1 MANKTEAEP
10 RWKMELLAPAGD
22 MDALAAAISAG
33 ADAVYLGGKALS
45 ARKNAGNFDGE
56 GLLRAADTCHER
68 ARRLYVT
75 VNTLIRDD
83 EFLLLEE
90 LAGQMARAGVDAAIV
105 QDLGVAEALRRMLPD
120 LPLHA
125 STQMAIHNRQGVD
138 FLRESGFARVVLA
151 REMDYG
157 EIADCAN
164 RGLETE
170 VFVHG
175 ALCVACSGQ
184 CLMSSVIGGRS
195 GNRGLC
201 AQPCRLPYVLEGP
214 SARAEGALI
223 STKHLNQLAN
233 LGRLREAGVSSLKI
247 EGRLK
252 GPEYVGQVTAAY
264 RRALDAEGANCFSDA
279 DALRSVFNR
288 GYTSGYGPGL
298 VDRELI
304 EDQSERH
311 VEGQG
316 RSPVVP
322 RPIAIRAV
330 LSAITGMPLSLTVAD
345 GEDAARVEGDVV
357 QPAQSRPSDEA
368 RLTAQ
373 LQKTG
378 GTPYEFS
385 DIEVTLSADAFVPV
399 SAVNDLRRR
408 ALEELGAKRAM
419 RRRGCAPSANPLPG
433 IPVMAHVN
441 AAPRLV
447 VESPDAA
454 LLEQAL
460 GWGADE
466 IAFSPGDV
474 TASGLARAPKAP
486 FTLVLPPTLNGDDL
500 AALAQWANENERVT
514 GVLLS
519 NPAHLSIKWR
529 AMPRLDAPMNL
540 MNSFAASRFGLP
552 YTPSVELTAKE
563 IARLGGEKELVVY
576 GRLTLMRLRH
586 CPVRA
591 RLGGRHDAC
600 RLCDEKP
607 QAGLEAHN
615 LTDRKGARFPMR
627 RLKTPSGCVVEL
639 ENSVPLFLLR
649 NAGRIPPASRWR
661 VRLTDEGTL
670 SEAVVRLHRAA
681 IDGADVKALP
691 DWKAV
696 DALPTTTGH
705 YFRGVE

>member
-1 MANKTEAEP
+1 MSNTTEGGS
-10 RWKMELLAPAGD
+10 RWKVELLAPAGD
-22 MDALAAAISAG
+22 MDALLAAIGAG

-45 ARKNAGNFDGE
+45 ARKNAGNFDGD
-56 GLLRAADTCHER
+56 GLLRAADICHER

-83 EFLLLEE
+83 EFPLLEE
-90 LAGQMARAGVDAAIV
+90 LAEQMARAGVDAAIV
-105 QDLGVAEALRRMLPD
+105 QDLGVAEVLRRMLPD

-138 FLRESGFARVVLA
+138 FLRENGFARVVLA
-151 REMDYG
+151 REMTYG

-164 RGLETE
+164 RGVETE
-170 VFVHG
+170 AFIHG

-201 AQPCRLPYVLEGP
+201 AQPCRLPYVLHGP

-223 STKHLNQLAN
+223 STRDLNQLSN

-264 RRALDAEGANCFSDA
+264 RRALDAEGARASEA

-311 VEGQG
+311 IEGKG
-316 RSPVVP
+316 GSPMVP
-322 RPIAIRAV
+322 RPIAIRGA
-330 LSAITGMPLSLTVAD
+330 LSAVTSLPLSLTVTD
-345 GEDAARVEGDVV
+345 GEDEVRAEGDVV
-357 QPAQSRPSDEA
+357 QTAQSRPSDEA

-385 DIEVTLSADAFVPV
+385 DIAVTLSSDAFVPV

-419 RRRGCAPSANPLPG
+419 RRRGCGPSVKPLPQ
-433 IPVMAHVN
+433 IPAMPNVSGV
-441 AAPRLV
+441 PRLV
-447 VESPDAA
+447 VESRDAA
-454 LLEQAL
+454 LLERAL

-474 TASGLARAPKAP
+474 TSSGLARAPKAP

-500 AALAQWANENERVT
+500 AALARWANDNERVT

-529 AMPRLDAPMNL
+529 ALPRLDAPMNL
-540 MNSFAASRFGLP
+540 MNSFAAARLDLP
-552 YTPSVELTAKE
+552 YTPSVELTARQ
-563 IARLGGEKELVVY
+563 ISRLGGEKELIVY

-591 RLGGRHDAC
+591 RLGGCHDAC

-607 QAGLEAHN
+607 QAGLEVHT
-615 LTDRKGARFPMR
+615 LTDRRGARFPMR
-627 RLKTPSGCVVEL
+627 RLKTPSGCIVEL

-661 VRLTDEGTL
+661 VRLTDEGAL

-681 IDGADVKALP
+681 IDGEDVKAMP
-691 DWKAV
+691 DWVAL

>member
-1 MANKTEAEP
+1 MANKTEAAS
-10 RWKMELLAPAGD
+10 RWNVELLAPAGD
-22 MDALAAAISAG
+22 MDALIAAISAG

-45 ARKNAGNFDGE
+45 ARKNAGNFDGD

-75 VNTLIRDD
+75 VNTLIRDE

-90 LAGQMARAGVDAAIV
+90 LAGQMARSGVDAAIV
-105 QDLGVAEALRRMLPD
+105 QDFGVAEALRRMLPD

-138 FLRESGFARVVLA
+138 FLRESGFARAVLA
-151 REMDYG
+151 REMEYD

-164 RGLETE
+164 RGVETE

-223 STKHLNQLAN
+223 STKDLNQLAN

-252 GPEYVGQVTAAY
+252 GPAYVGQVTAAY
-264 RRALDAEGANCFSDA
+264 RRALDAEGAHAPEA

-288 GYTSGYGPGL
+288 GYTPGYGPGL
-298 VDRELI
+298 FDRELI
-304 EDQSERH
+304 EDQSEKH

-316 RSPVVP
+316 GIPVVP
-322 RPIAIRAV
+322 RPIAVRAV
-330 LSAITGMPLSLTVAD
+330 LSATTGMPLSLTVTD
-345 GEDAARVEGDVV
+345 GEDEARVQGDAV

-385 DIEVTLSADAFVPV
+385 SIRVALSADAFVPV

-408 ALEELGAKRAM
+408 ALEGLGAKRAM
-419 RRRGCAPSANPLPG
+419 RRRGCALAANPLPAM
-433 IPVMAHVN
+433 PVMAN
-441 AAPRLV
+441 GSGAPLLV
-447 VESPDAA
+447 VESRDAA
-454 LLEQAL
+454 LLERAL
-460 GWGADE
+460 DWGADE

-474 TASGLARAPKAP
+474 TASGLACAPKTP

-500 AALAQWANENERVT
+500 AALMQWANDNERVT

-607 QAGLEAHN
+607 QAGLEAHT

-627 RLKTPSGCVVEL
+627 RLKTPSGCIVEL

-649 NAGRIPPASRWR
+649 NAGRIPAASRWR
-661 VRLTDEGTL
+661 VRLTDEGAL

-691 DWKAV
+691 DWTAL